1 MNTFVDAKRSF
12 RTQFDLN
19 FSEKIIVDF
28 FAGGGGASTGLEMG
42 LNRPVHVAVNHNPK
56 AISMHEANHPHAKHY
71 VQDVF
76 AVDPIEICDG
86 YQVGWFHASPD
97 CTHHSQAAG
106 GQPRKKEI
114 RDLSWVV
121 LKFAGKVKPDVIS
134 LENVEQILN
143 WGPLIAKRD
152 KTTGRVITLEKI
164 EVNGKKVHRV
174 AEPGE
179 HVPRD
184 NQFLVPDP
192 KKKGKTWRHFVR
204 SLERLGYVVEWRK
217 IIAAD
222 YSAPTIRKR
231 LFMVARCDGQAI
243 VWPEATHA
251 KKPKRGQKK
260 WREAA
265 ECIDFSDLG
274 NSIFDRPKPLV
285 DATLRR
291 VARGMKKLVLEA
303 KKPYIVKNTA
313 PFIGRD
319 FNTSFGHTIT
329 QPLGTTTAGYGGH
342 SSLVSPI
349 IAPFL
354 TEFANASHQRNWG
367 IFEPLTTI
375 CAQVKG
381 GHHGLVSAVFTQA
394 YYGDKRETDHRA
406 NSLNSPLNTIT
417 TENRHSLISATLS
430 KENLNDALRVAAFLI
445 NYYGNGDARDI
456 TAPIDTLT
464 TKDRLALV
472 TVWVKGEPWVIV
484 DIKMRMLYPRELY
497 TAQGF
502 PQSYIIDRG
511 HDGKPLTKTEQVH
524 MCGNSVS
531 PEPMAAIA
539 RANNPFI
546 SNQMKGAA

>member
-445 NYYGNGDARDI
+445 NCYGNGDARDI

>member
-1 MNTFVDAKRSF
+1 MNTFVETARSF
-12 RTQFDLN
+12 KTQFDLN

-28 FAGGGGASTGLEMG
+28 FAGGGGASTGLEIG

-76 AVDPIEICDG
+76 AVDPVEICDG

-152 KTTGRVITLEKI
+152 KATGRVITLDKI

-192 KKKGKTWRHFVR
+192 RKKGKTWRHFVR
-204 SLERLGYVVEWRK
+204 SLQRLGYVVEWKK

-231 LFMVARCDGQAI
+231 LFMVARSDGQAI

-291 VARGMKKLVLEA
+291 VARGMKKLVLDA
-303 KKPYIVKNTA
+303 KKPYIVKNA
-313 PFIGRD
+313 VPFIGRD
-319 FNTSFGHTIT
+319 FNTTFGHAIT
-329 QPLGTTTAGYGGH
+329 EPLGTTTAGFGGH

-354 TEFANASHQRNWG
+354 TEFANASHQRDWG

-394 YYGDKRETDHRA
+394 YYGEKSETDHRA

-417 TENRHSLISATLS
+417 TENRHSLVSATLS

-497 TAQGF
+497 IAQGF

-546 SNQMKGAA
+546 TKLMKGAA

>member
-1 MNTFVDAKRSF
+1 MNTFVEASHSF
-12 RTQFDLN
+12 KTQFDLN

-76 AVDPIEICDG
+76 AVDPVEICDG

-152 KTTGRVITLEKI
+152 KATGRIITLEKI

-179 HVPRD
+179 YVPRD

-192 KKKGKTWRHFVR
+192 RKKGKTWRHFVR
-204 SLERLGYVVEWRK
+204 SLERIGYVVEWKK

-231 LFMVARCDGQAI
+231 LFMVARSDGQAI

-291 VARGMKKLVLEA
+291 VARGMKKLVLDA

-319 FNTSFGHTIT
+319 FNTSFGHAIT
-329 QPLGTTTAGYGGH
+329 EPLNTTTAGYGGH

-406 NSLNSPLNTIT
+406 NTLNSPLNTIT
-417 TENRHSLISATLS
+417 TENRHSLVSATLS

-497 TAQGF
+497 KAQGF
-502 PQSYIIDRG
+502 PPSYIIDRG
-511 HDGKPLTKTEQVH
+511 LDGKPLTKTEQVH

-546 SNQMKGAA
+546 TQLMKGAA

>member
-1 MNTFVDAKRSF
+1 MNNLVKASRSF
-12 RTQFDLN
+12 KTQFDLN

-76 AVDPIEICDG
+76 AVDPVEICDG
-86 YQVGWFHASPD
+86 FQVGWFHASPD

-192 KKKGKTWRHFVR
+192 RKKGKTWKHFVR
-204 SLERLGYVVEWRK
+204 SLERLGYVVEWKK

-243 VWPEATHA
+243 IWPEATHA
-251 KKPKRGQKK
+251 KNPKYGQKK

-291 VARGMKKLVLEA
+291 VARGMKKLVLDA
-303 KKPYIVKNTA
+303 KKPYIVKSTA

-319 FNTSFGHTIT
+319 FNTSFGHSVTE
-329 QPLGTTTAGYGGH
+329 PLGTTTAGYGGH

-349 IAPFL
+349 ITPFL

-394 YYGDKRETDHRA
+394 YYGDKSQTDHRA

-430 KENLNDALRVAAFLI
+430 KENLNDALRVSAFLI

-546 SNQMKGAA
+546 TQLMKGAA